1 MGMTFC
7 QRRKGT
13 RRAGDRAGYVIGE
26 REKRSGDLGMT
37 VAGKR
42 SACRE
47 RERIRC
53 FSLVAGTERPRHK
66 HRICIALVLSRLLLP
81 CPLSFLPLGAL
92 LDATPSTYL
101 FAPRSGRF
109 ILPPSL

>member
-13 RRAGDRAGYVIGE
+13 RRAVDLAGYVIGGREE
-26 REKRSGDLGMT
+26 RSIDLGMT
-37 VAGKR
+37 GCRQEKR
-42 SACRE
+42 K

-53 FSLVAGTERPRHK
+53 FSLVAGTELNAPAHK

-81 CPLSFLPLGAL
+81 CPLSFLPLGTLVL
-92 LDATPSTYL
+92 LDATPST
-101 FAPRSGRF
+101 
-109 ILPPSL
+109 